1 MLRFERIDF
10 WIARL
15 SAWTVI
21 VLMAVMTFV
30 ILLGVYYRYLLNDAL
45 TWSEEVARYSQVWLT
60 MIGAGL
66 VLRTGNH
73 VAINFVVQR
82 LPSGAR
88 WVTVKIGQALMVS
101 FLLLMLIFGG
111 DMTRRVMYQE
121 SAALEISMSLPNLA
135 IPVGA
140 ALMIYHLLV
149 QAFWPLAS
157 RPSLMQLIGGGRRED
172 LDETGQE
179 L

>member
-1 MLRFERIDF
+1 MWFEWIDL
-10 WIARL
+10 WIARV

-21 VLMAVMTFV
+21 LLMAVMTSV
-30 ILLGVYYRYLLNDAL
+30 TLLGVYYRYLLNDAL
-45 TWSEEVARYSQVWLT
+45 TWPEEVARYSQVWLT

-73 VAINFVVQR
+73 VAVNFIIER
-82 LPSGAR
+82 LPPGAG
-88 WVTVKIGQALMVS
+88 WVTVKTGRLLIFG
-101 FLLLMLIFGG
+101 FLILMLIYGW
-111 DMTRRVMYQE
+111 DMTQRVMHQE

-149 QAFWPLAS
+149 QSFWPQAS
-157 RPSLMQLIGGGRRED
+157 RPSLMQIIGGTRRED
-172 LDETGQE
+172 LDDDG